1 MSKGNLFLG
10 QGRGSVGDVVFY
22 VAGGKQIARARNRSP
37 RNPKTPSQL
46 YQRAITA
53 TIGRAY
59 QLGKEIFDHS
69 FEGYSVP
76 SGCAERF
83 RSVNARALRSAL
95 ANDVN
100 SEPTTHVTALVV
112 GPGTL
117 SPVPN
122 AMIISE
128 GTYPM
133 NFWTMTTASESQ
145 SIAKLSIPAVSGD
158 ETIAA
163 YMSRVGLIEGDIYT
177 FCGFLSHDGDLTVFE
192 VEGADNAGGL
202 QMAGQFF
209 FCRFIVKS
217 PSDPTALASAAVFG
231 DFLDVYTSPNIG
243 QINIM
248 DELLWDESVD
258 FDYMFQFRGDYAM
271 HSMGVIRSRLDN
283 GLRSNSSMMWAKW
296 DNRSGLDWEWALLGW
311 QQGAVNLGDS
321 ELILEGAG
329 YRRRNTP
336 APATEEFTTSVELPA
351 TGQITIARSDG
362 EAFDANG
369 SNLPQVILVSESADG
384 SNPMPA
390 ILNVGSSISWSSGGG
405 TVRVNMARESG
416 SDLPTGV
423 MNAVAGTYVVDVN
436 Y

>member
-22 VAGGKQIARARNRSP
+22 VSGGKQIARSRNRSP
-37 RNPKTPSQL
+37 RNPKSPRQL
-46 YQRAITA
+46 YQRAITS
-53 TIGRAY
+53 TVGRAY

-76 SGCAERF
+76 AGCAERF

-133 NFWTMTTASESQ
+133 NFWTMTPASESQ
-145 SIAKLSIPAVSGD
+145 SIAQLSIPAVSGD

-163 YMSRVGLIEGDIYT
+163 YMSRVGLIVGDIYT

-209 FCRFIVKS
+209 FTRFIVKS
-217 PSDPTALASAAVFG
+217 PSDPTKLANTAVFG
-231 DFLDVYTSPNIG
+231 DILDVYTSPNIG

-258 FDYMFQFRGDYAM
+258 FDYMYQFRGDYAM

-283 GLRSNSSMMWAKW
+283 GLRSNSTMMWAKW

-311 QQGAVNLGDS
+311 QQGAAALGDS
-321 ELILEGAG
+321 DLLLEGAG
-329 YRRRNTP
+329 YRRYRPTP
-336 APATEEFTTSVELPA
+336 PQGVYSTRPALPA
-351 TGQITIARSDG
+351 TGTIYITRNDG
-362 EAFDANG
+362 EPIHETDA
-369 SNLPQVILVSESADG
+369 PTPIMVSQFPDG
-384 SNPMPA
+384 HDA
-390 ILNVGSSISWSSGGG
+390 VEAVLNVGSSVLWKVGGNTDVSSMERVSG
-405 TVRVNMARESG
+405 TANLSG
-416 SDLPTGV
+416 SMV
-423 MNAVAGTYVVDVN
+423 MASGWYLVSIE
-436 Y
+436 

>member
-22 VAGGKQIARARNRSP
+22 VSGGKQIARSRNRSP
-37 RNPKTPSQL
+37 RNPKSPRQL
-46 YQRAITA
+46 YQRAITS
-53 TIGRAY
+53 TVGRAY

-76 SGCAERF
+76 AGCAERF

-133 NFWTMTTASESQ
+133 NFWTMTPASESQ
-145 SIAKLSIPAVSGD
+145 SIAQLSIPAVSGD

-163 YMSRVGLIEGDIYT
+163 YMSRVGLIVGDIYT

-209 FCRFIVKS
+209 FTRFIVKN

-231 DFLDVYTSPNIG
+231 DFLDVLTSPNIG

-283 GLRSNSSMMWAKW
+283 GLRSNSTMMWAKW

-311 QQGAVNLGDS
+311 QQGAAALGDS
-321 ELILEGAG
+321 DLLLEGAG
-329 YRRRNTP
+329 YRRYRPTQSVFITTP
-336 APATEEFTTSVELPA
+336 ALPA
-351 TGQITIARSDG
+351 TGNITIARSDG
-362 EAFDANG
+362 AALNAENV
-369 SNLPQVILVSESADG
+369 PQVITVSTDG
-384 SNPMPA
+384 GSTSHEATIQFTSSSVQWVSNGDIFAQMN
-390 ILNVGSSISWSSGGG
+390 LEGGNPDG
-405 TVRVNMARESG
+405 TMRMESG
-416 SDLPTGV
+416 VTLMSV
-423 MNAVAGTYVVDVN
+423 E
-436 Y
+436 

>member
-46 YQRAITA
+46 YQRAITS
-53 TIGRAY
+53 TVGRAY

-122 AMIISE
+122 EMIISE
-128 GTYPM
+128 GTYAM
-133 NFWTMTTASESQ
+133 NFWTMTPASESQ
-145 SIAKLSIPAVSGD
+145 SIAQLSIPAVSGD

-209 FCRFIVKS
+209 FCRFIVKN
-217 PSDPTALASAAVFG
+217 PSDPTALASAAFFG

-283 GLRSNSSMMWAKW
+283 GLRSNSTMMWAKW

-311 QQGAVNLGDS
+311 QQGAPQLGDS
-321 ELILEGAG
+321 DLILEGAG
-329 YRRRNTP
+329 YRRYRPTPPSPEAVWNTNP
-336 APATEEFTTSVELPA
+336 ALPA
-351 TGQITIARSDG
+351 TGNVEISRVDG
-362 EAFDANG
+362 SLINDN
-369 SNLPQVILVSESADG
+369 NLPDTIQVSRNGVS
-384 SNPMPA
+384 MLLTKQ
-390 ILNVGSSISWSSGGG
+390 IGSSIHYDYESDAAVDITRSS
-405 TVRVNMARESG
+405 TWPADVATMVVKSG
-416 SDLPTGV
+416 YELLSIEP
-423 MNAVAGTYVVDVN
+423 
-436 Y
+436 